1 MLVAGEGYVL
11 AGHNEQGFTA
21 QNVHALCDVGASTK
35 QRGTSIGHKGI
46 GFKSV
51 FMVSDQPHVLSREFA
66 FCFDVAKHGLFGCA
80 HSHPTPRNRA
90 LTRRKHENLTFPPN
104 SSPDA
109 ATRRYVVPEWV
120 QPKALCGQLSAK
132 LDLLPAYCSH
142 PRLPA
147 ALPPSL
153 QVGDDTA
160 TTRGT
165 WLYLPTRPHAA
176 SSAQPTDAAASQA
189 SSSPGMR
196 RASRVT

>member
-1 MLVAGEGYVL
+1 M
-11 AGHNEQGFTA
+11 
-21 QNVHALCDVGASTK
+21 
-35 QRGTSIGHKGI
+35 
-46 GFKSV
+46 
-51 FMVSDQPHVLSREFA
+51 
-66 FCFDVAKHGLFGCA
+66 
-80 HSHPTPRNRA
+80 
-90 LTRRKHENLTFPPN
+90 
-104 SSPDA
+104 
-109 ATRRYVVPEWV
+109 PEWV